1 MKIQAILI
9 LIGILIVFTA
19 HANETDYT
27 TRNFTIASC
36 ELFANDVYHAA
47 YSFTSGDQLTEV
59 LKLIDQMPIADSR
72 KNRLF
77 QAIQFVWKHKF
88 DNPVLAQSIAMGL
101 CLKPK
106 QVMAPM
112 DEPWITSPRTSKDFF

>member
-9 LIGILIVFTA
+9 LIGILIAFTA
-19 HANETDYT
+19 YANETDYT

-72 KNRLF
+72 KTVYSRLY
-77 QAIQFVWKHKF
+77 
-88 DNPVLAQSIAMGL
+88 NLYGSINL
-101 CLKPK
+101 IIRYWRR
-106 QVMAPM
+106 V
-112 DEPWITSPRTSKDFF
+112 